1 MTTPPRTVTEA
12 RDALAMALHET
23 GLNTI
28 GKAAGSHGRF
38 TGRCICNADAD
49 RILAA
54 LPDGWTLAR
63 TDLAARV
70 EALEGALR
78 FLSTYEKDPPE
89 VLKDDY
95 AYDRLLAF
103 IHEVAALAL
112 LSEPTPAPVEPYDE
126 TDDMCP
132 NCQTPWKCNGPH
144 FAEFTPRAKRAA
156 APAPVE
162 RCAFYEPYNTDPCG
176 RPKESAVHD
185 AVYGSRAHHPFTP
198 EARDE

>member
-12 RDALAMALHET
+12 RDALAVALSTVEY
-23 GLNTI
+23 
-28 GKAAGSHGRF
+28 RQ
-38 TGRCICNADAD
+38 ADAWVDD
-49 RILAA
+49 RISDRVFADAILAA
-54 LPDGWTLAR
+54 LPEGWTLAR
-63 TDLAARV
+63 SDLAARV

-89 VLKDDY
+89 MLKDDY
-95 AYDRLLAF
+95 AYDRLLTF
-103 IHEVAALAL
+103 IHEVAARAL

-156 APAPVE
+156 TPAPVE
-162 RCAFYEPYNTDPCG
+162 RCEKCGADWTVTIHDPELG
-176 RPKESAVHD
+176 PS
-185 AVYGSRAHHPFTP
+185 YHPFTP